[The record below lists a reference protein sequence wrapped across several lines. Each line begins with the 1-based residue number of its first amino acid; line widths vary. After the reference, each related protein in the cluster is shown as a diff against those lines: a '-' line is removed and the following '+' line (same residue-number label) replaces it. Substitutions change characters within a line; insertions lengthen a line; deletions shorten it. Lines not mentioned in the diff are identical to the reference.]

1 MPQLVAEVTTEEDA
15 AATVEEVACAAG
27 AVSGAVAG
35 LVTVDEAG
43 EAASIEFD
51 WDAAAAEVP
60 DDAGAA
66 ALAEV
71 EPWAPVVGAVAEAPL
86 SPPPPPHALNA
97 ATKNK
102 RDAWTIL
109 FKMRTPA

>member
-1 MPQLVAEVTTEEDA
+1 MPQLVAEVTIEEDA
-15 AATVEEVACAAG
+15 AGAFEEVAGAAG
-27 AVSGAVAG
+27 AAVSREVAG

-51 WDAAAAEVP
+51 WDAAAAGVP

-66 ALAEV
+66 ALVEV
-71 EPWAPVVGAVAEAPL
+71 EPWAPVGAVAEAPL

-109 FKMRTPA
+109 FKMLTPA